1 MISNCKKV
9 EKVVTSD
16 DLIDFFSLFKSLTFV
31 INSIG
36 GLTLEGAGWVFQEG
50 VLLTRITRQFQ
61 ISRRHSRYKE
71 AMGSSNA
78 AASYS
83 IQQNAVGLFDWHFME
98 LVEMFS
104 AICKPTLETNIY
116 GSLVF

>member
-61 ISRRHSRYKE
+61 ISRRHSSYKE
-71 AMGSSNA
+71 AMGSS
-78 AASYS
+78 SQLLYTTKCCR
-83 IQQNAVGLFDWHFME
+83 I
-98 LVEMFS
+98 
-104 AICKPTLETNIY
+104 I
-116 GSLVF
+116 